1 MGTRLTSLDINF
13 YSNTDNITPT
23 MADLSGVFH
32 RFFNAAKNII
42 AIHIGFLSKTPLDLD
57 LEALFHNIRWKPLR
71 KLSIQGWRLNAQEII
86 NLARR
91 HRYQLRDFR
100 LRGIYLRPGG
110 RWRDILSV
118 LREEMDQL
126 DRLDLRE
133 IDYAAYFDLV
143 AVSNGVE
150 VFDDYDYPASVQVHV
165 PSSLTVTAGTEEEP
179 GVVLSP
185 ATYTPLGLGLG
196 PDGPPDLVCGKN
208 AAFGRV
214 SVERVRALGVED
226 LGDDGVHVLHEQMP
240 LWEAW
245 VLAGSLRARRTGNG
259 RVHGWSM

>member
-1 MGTRLTSLDINF
+1 
-13 YSNTDNITPT
+13 
-23 MADLSGVFH
+23 
-32 RFFNAAKNII
+32 
-42 AIHIGFLSKTPLDLD
+42 
-57 LEALFHNIRWKPLR
+57 
-71 KLSIQGWRLNAQEII
+71 
-86 NLARR
+86 
-91 HRYQLRDFR
+91 
-100 LRGIYLRPGG
+100 
-110 RWRDILSV
+110 
-118 LREEMDQL
+118 MDQL

-150 VFDDYDYPASVQVHV
+150 VFDDYDYAAPVQVHV
-165 PSSLTVTAGTEEEP
+165 PSSLTVAAGTEEVP

-196 PDGPPDLVCGKN
+196 PDGRVCGKMGT
-208 AAFGRV
+208 FGRV

-245 VLAGSLRARRTGNG
+245 VLAGSLRARRNGNG